1 VDEREPAA
9 PARVEIDGME
19 LHVEPADRGPQTA
32 LPPKVERWRRRT
44 ATGAILTGF
53 AFGLREALEPE
64 RNDPP
69 IIVQV
74 SGDPVG
80 ELPVEAHLDDGQPSE
95 SVVMIRPWLLE
106 EDQHQ

>member
-1 VDEREPAA
+1 VDAQEPG
-9 PARVEIDGME
+9 RVEIDGVE
-19 LHVEPADRGPQTA
+19 LHVEPAESVSHTA

-74 SGDPVG
+74 SGEPVG

-106 EDQHQ
+106 EDQPQ

>member
-1 VDEREPAA
+1 VDELEPAEST
-9 PARVEIDGME
+9 RVEIDGME
-19 LHVEPADRGPQTA
+19 LHVEPAESERHTA
-32 LPPKVERWRRRT
+32 LPPKVEAWRRRT

-53 AFGLREALEPE
+53 AFGLREALEPQ

-74 SGDPVG
+74 SGEPVG

-95 SVVMIRPWLLE
+95 SVVMIRPWLLD